1 MKTGLENMVRTVLMA
16 SMISMAFP
24 FASAYAAAWED
35 TGNGWVYVDE
45 AGERLTGWQQ
55 DGSQWYYLDENGLM
69 KTGWIRD
76 DGKWYLLDSSG
87 AMMTGT
93 VEDEETEYQFS
104 DAGDLTSASKKK
116 NEGGGTFPIGFY
128 TEIQQEFADSLNESK
143 QDDGEDRDKTSDRDD
158 DSPFDYDKDKAFVID
173 AVLQR
178 TAEHRLEAALANGYL
193 NSAVT
198 GEGTIDD
205 YYAANLPKWKSRRHM
220 EIYISNTYD
229 ASTAFDRLMARHSE
243 TKKKR
248 VDRAVYYSR
257 AGIALAEK
265 NGRLYF
271 MIELSR

>member
-1 MKTGLENMVRTVLMA
+1 MKTCLENMVRTVLMA

-55 DGSQWYYLDENGLM
+55 DGGQWYYLDENGLM

-143 QDDGEDRDKTSDRDD
+143 QDDGVHSIIQASLEPVYQEYPHQRGNISYLIHYESNRFIVFIDAEKELDWETSDEVMWW
-158 DSPFDYDKDKAFVID
+158 F
-173 AVLQR
+173 
-178 TAEHRLEAALANGYL
+178 
-193 NSAVT
+193 
-198 GEGTIDD
+198 
-205 YYAANLPKWKSRRHM
+205 
-220 EIYISNTYD
+220 
-229 ASTAFDRLMARHSE
+229 
-243 TKKKR
+243 
-248 VDRAVYYSR
+248 
-257 AGIALAEK
+257 
-265 NGRLYF
+265 
-271 MIELSR
+271 